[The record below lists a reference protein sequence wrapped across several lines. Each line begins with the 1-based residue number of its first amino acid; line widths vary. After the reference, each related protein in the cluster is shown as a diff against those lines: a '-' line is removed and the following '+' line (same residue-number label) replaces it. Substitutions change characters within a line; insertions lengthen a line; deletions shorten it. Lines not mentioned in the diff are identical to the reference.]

1 MSKTDFLS
9 FLVPP
14 LPYFIEGNFTT
25 YQKGDWHPNRYNLG
39 YFDVII
45 IKEGLLH
52 IGEEDEVWKVTENY
66 ALILEPDKHHFPI
79 EACTEQTSFYWFHFQ
94 TNSMWCAQSS
104 PNPIIPST
112 PIPELHFHSE
122 HTTIHLPKI
131 QKVVNPHELFS
142 KLDYLLA
149 STLKP
154 RKLALWE
161 AQQTFVNVFQSL
173 EYDQNNKDSS
183 SKLAEQ
189 VELYLKQN
197 YKNTITNKDLETHFH
212 VHQNYLARCMKVAFQ
227 RTPLEYLMDYRLDQG
242 RSLLLQTDWSVQQI
256 TEETGFSQ
264 ASYFSKCFKEKF
276 GMSPKNYRQQYW
288 KPVH

>member
-1 MSKTDFLS
+1 MRT
-9 FLVPP
+9 
-14 LPYFIEGNFTT
+14 
-25 YQKGDWHPNRYNLG
+25 
-39 YFDVII
+39 
-45 IKEGLLH
+45 
-52 IGEEDEVWKVTENY
+52 
-66 ALILEPDKHHFPI
+66 IL
-79 EACTEQTSFYWFHFQ
+79 
-94 TNSMWCAQSS
+94 AQSYY
-104 PNPIIPST
+104 T
-112 PIPELHFHSE
+112 QHPIPEPHFHSE

-189 VELYLKQN
+189 IEIYLKQN

-242 RSLLLQTDWSVQQI
+242 RSLCCKL
-256 TEETGFSQ
+256 TGLSNKLPRKQ
-264 ASYFSKCFKEKF
+264 D
-276 GMSPKNYRQQYW
+276 SPKQAISPNALKKSSECLQRITDNNTGSQSIECLHRLYIPFTFSLYPFDILALYW
-288 KPVH
+288 VGYIIFTSEKGHTYEVN